1 MKKGIIVKFII
12 AAILITVGV
21 FGCVYNLIFCYK
33 GDLKY
38 FGYKDMDVKV
48 TSVKTTE
55 IDGKIYYQAFF
66 NYEIDNTS
74 FSYSSD
80 LTSDSSKYIV
90 DKEFTIRYNPKNP
103 TDISIKEIDVVYN
116 YLYLGISCVILI
128 IGIKIFDKTFR
139 ER

>member
-1 MKKGIIVKFII
+1 MKKGVIVKIII
-12 AAILITVGV
+12 AAILIVVGV
-21 FGCVYNLIFCYK
+21 FGCVYNVIFCYK

-38 FGYKDMDVKV
+38 LGYRDLKVNV
-48 TSVKTTE
+48 TSVRTTE
-55 IDGKIYYQAFF
+55 IEGKTYYQAFF

-103 TDISIKEIDVVYN
+103 TDIFIKERDVVNN
-116 YLYLGISCVILI
+116 YLYLGISCVISI
-128 IGIKIFDKTFR
+128 IGIKLFDKTYR
-139 ER
+139 EG